1 MPGKRRHPG
10 SFSSSSAKPAWIPAS
25 AGTTEQESSSSR
37 QIQNPL
43 GVELKVVQFS
53 SCNDLRLQVNK
64 RSDPVVR
71 QRGMA
76 LAGQILGK
84 KDITGAK
91 RSCAAV
97 ADTELDSAGQRDA
110 PLAARRV
117 VPAMQIF
124 TIHIVLKNQSLD
136 VETGQKM
143 FRSLVLVEIFEM
155 RLAVRSGVDSAEL
168 HATSKAKF

>member
-1 MPGKRRHPG
+1 M
-10 SFSSSSAKPAWIPAS
+10 SLA
-25 AGTTEQESSSSR
+25 
-37 QIQNPL
+37 
-43 GVELKVVQFS
+43 
-53 SCNDLRLQVNK
+53 CN
-64 RSDPVVR
+64 
-71 QRGMA
+71 
-76 LAGQILGK
+76 IFGK
-84 KDITGAK
+84 KHIAGDKG
-91 RSCAAV
+91 SCAAV
-97 ADTELDSAGQRDA
+97 ADTDLDGAGQRDA

-124 TIHIVLKNQSLD
+124 TIHIVLENQSLD

>member
-1 MPGKRRHPG
+1 MTAR
-10 SFSSSSAKPAWIPAS
+10 W
-25 AGTTEQESSSSR
+25 
-37 QIQNPL
+37 L
-43 GVELKVVQFS
+43 GFTQRILVR
-53 SCNDLRLQVNK
+53 DWRLQVNK
-64 RSDPVVR
+64 RSDPVFR

-84 KDITGAK
+84 KDIAGAK

-97 ADTELDSAGQRDA
+97 ADTDLDSAGQRDA
-110 PLAARRV
+110 PLAARRG

-136 VETGQKM
+136 VESGQKM
-143 FRSLVLVEIFEM
+143 SRSLILVEIFEM
-155 RLAVRSGVDSAEL
+155 RLAVRAGVDSAKL